1 MSNTAALE
9 NQLTAEAV
17 SDAKIWDLLVIG
29 GGPAGLAAA
38 IAAYDAGA
46 KEILVVERE
55 KELGG
60 ILNQCVHNGFGLRRF
75 SEELTGPEYAGR
87 FIDELQKRDIKIAL
101 EATCLGVEEEPAGS
115 EARLSAKVVSPTLG
129 FRKLLGKTAILST
142 GCRERT
148 RGAIGTPGDRPSGVF
163 TAGAA
168 QRYVNREGEQVGK
181 RVVILGSGD
190 IGLIMAR
197 RLTLEGAKVLA
208 VVELM
213 PYSNGL
219 ARNIAQC
226 LNDFDIPLY
235 LAHTIVK
242 VEGKARLEKVVIAK
256 VDEKRAPIP
265 GSEIEFD
272 CDTLL
277 LSVGLIPENEVA
289 RTAGVELDPRTR
301 GPVVSQ
307 TRETSVPG
315 VFSCGNALHVHDLVD
330 FVSEEA
336 EEAGRAAAARALG
349 RPQAEKLLNARNGA
363 LVNYVV
369 PQKIDLANAPEKI
382 AFFMRVAN
390 VFRDKKLVARNG
402 QDGEVV
408 KSIKR
413 LRVAPAEMERVE
425 IPREALQNC
434 AELVFSLED

>member
-1 MSNTAALE
+1 M
-9 NQLTAEAV
+9 
-17 SDAKIWDLLVIG
+17 DAQHDQNVIQRIAGADADARAWDVLVVG

-38 IAAYDAGA
+38 VAAYDEGA
-46 KEILVVERE
+46 KNVLILERE

-75 SEELTGPEYAGR
+75 HAELTGPEYAGR
-87 FIDELQKRDIKIAL
+87 YIDEVSSRAISVAF
-101 EATCLGVEEEPAGS
+101 EATVLELHSLNEDEVGV
-115 EARLSAKVVSPTLG
+115 RVVSPTLG
-129 FRKLLGKTAILST
+129 YKELRGKSVVLST

-148 RGAIGTPGDRPSGVF
+148 RGAIGVPGDRPSGVF

-168 QRYVNREGEQVGK
+168 QKYVNREGERVGE

-219 ARNIAQC
+219 TRNIVQC
-226 LNDFDIPLY
+226 LEDFDIPLY
-235 LAHTIVK
+235 LSHTVSRIV
-242 VEGKARLEKVVIAK
+242 GKRRLEKVVISQ
-256 VDEKRAPIP
+256 VDANRAPIP
-265 GSEIEFD
+265 GTEREFE

-289 RTAGVELDPRTR
+289 RTCGVELDRRTK
-301 GPVVSQ
+301 GPIVTQ
-307 TRETSVPG
+307 TRETTIPR

-330 FVSEEA
+330 FVSEES
-336 EEAGRAAAARALG
+336 EGAGRAAAQRALG
-349 RPQAEKLLNARNGA
+349 LTQRATSCVAVEPGT

-369 PQKIDLANAPEKI
+369 PQRLDLTSLGDKTP
-382 AFFMRVAN
+382 FFLRVAN
-390 VFRDKKLVARNG
+390 VFENKKI
-402 QDGEVV
+402 VV
-408 KSIKR
+408 RRGDRVIKELKR
-413 LRVAPAEMERVE
+413 QRVAPAEMERVVIE
-425 IPREALQNC
+425 RELLDGDPNDKIT
-434 AELVFSLED
+434 VSLED

>member
-1 MSNTAALE
+1 M
-9 NQLTAEAV
+9 
-17 SDAKIWDLLVIG
+17 DAQHDQNVIQRIAGADADARAWDVLVVG

-38 IAAYDAGA
+38 VAAYDEGA
-46 KEILVVERE
+46 KNVLILERE

-75 SEELTGPEYAGR
+75 HAELTGPEYAGR
-87 FIDELQKRDIKIAL
+87 YIDEVSSRAISVAF
-101 EATCLGVEEEPAGS
+101 EATVLELHSLNEDEVGV
-115 EARLSAKVVSPTLG
+115 RVVSPTLG
-129 FRKLLGKTAILST
+129 YKELRGKSVVLST

-148 RGAIGTPGDRPSGVF
+148 RGAIGVPGDRPSGVF

-168 QRYVNREGEQVGK
+168 QKYVNREGERVGE

-219 ARNIAQC
+219 TRNIVQC
-226 LNDFDIPLY
+226 LEDFDIPLY
-235 LAHTIVK
+235 LSHTVSRIV
-242 VEGKARLEKVVIAK
+242 GKRRLEKVVISQ
-256 VDEKRAPIP
+256 VDANRAPIP
-265 GSEIEFD
+265 GTEREFE

-289 RTAGVELDPRTR
+289 RTCGVELDRRTK
-301 GPVVSQ
+301 GPIVTQ
-307 TRETSVPG
+307 TRETTIPR

-330 FVSEEA
+330 FVSEES
-336 EEAGRAAAARALG
+336 EGAGRAAAQRALG
-349 RPQAEKLLNARNGA
+349 LTQRATSCVAVEPGT

-369 PQKIDLANAPEKI
+369 PQRLDLTSLGDKTP
-382 AFFMRVAN
+382 FFLRVAN
-390 VFRDKKLVARNG
+390 VLENKKI
-402 QDGEVV
+402 VV
-408 KSIKR
+408 RRGDRVIKELKR
-413 LRVAPAEMERVE
+413 QRVAPAEMERVVIE
-425 IPREALQNC
+425 RELLDGDPNDKIT
-434 AELVFSLED
+434 VSLED

>member
-1 MSNTAALE
+1 MNADSDMV
-9 NQLTAEAV
+9 AV
-17 SDAKIWDLLVIG
+17 DEHVWDLVVIG

-46 KEILVVERE
+46 KRVLVIERE

-60 ILNQCVHNGFGLRRF
+60 VLNQCVHNGFGLRRF
-75 SEELTGPEYAGR
+75 NEELTGPEYAGR
-87 FIDELQKRDIKIAL
+87 FIDALRERGIAAEL
-101 EATCLGVEEEPAGS
+101 EATCLGVEENKGDA
-115 EARLSAKVVSPTLG
+115 EARLTVRVVSPTLG
-129 FRKLLGKTAILST
+129 FRLIRSKTAILST

-168 QRYVNREGEQVGK
+168 QRYVNREGERVGE

-219 ARNIAQC
+219 ARNMVQC
-226 LNDFDIPLY
+226 LDDFNIPLY
-235 LAHTIVK
+235 LAHTITK
-242 VEGKARLEKVVIAK
+242 VVGKARLEKVCVAK
-256 VDEKRAPIP
+256 VDEKRRPIP
-265 GSEIEFD
+265 ESEFEIE

-301 GPVVSQ
+301 GPVVTQS
-307 TRETSVPG
+307 RETSIPG

-349 RPQAEKLLNARNGA
+349 QPAPKTLISAKNGA
-363 LVNYVV
+363 LINYVV
-369 PQKIDLANAPEKI
+369 PQKVDLESAPEKI
-382 AFFMRVAN
+382 PFFMRVAN
-390 VFRDKKLVARNG
+390 TFKDKRLVVRNG
-402 QDGEVV
+402 QDGPILKE
-408 KSIKR
+408 IKR
-413 LRVAPAEMERVE
+413 PRVAPAEMERVE
-425 IPREALQNC
+425 ISREMLKDC
-434 AELVFSLED
+434 KELVFALED

>member
-1 MSNTAALE
+1 MDAQHDQN
-9 NQLTAEAV
+9 V
-17 SDAKIWDLLVIG
+17 SQRIASADVDARVWDVIVVG

-38 IAAYDAGA
+38 IAAYDQGA
-46 KEILVVERE
+46 KDVLILERE

-75 SEELTGPEYAGR
+75 HEELTGPEYAGR
-87 FIDELQKRDIKIAL
+87 YIDELATRAITVAL
-101 EATCLGVEEEPAGS
+101 EATVLEVAPQGDDEVAV
-115 EARLSAKVVSPTLG
+115 RVVSPTLG
-129 FRKLLGKTAILST
+129 YKEPRGKSVVLST

-168 QRYVNREGEQVGK
+168 QKYVNREGERVGD

-219 ARNIAQC
+219 TRNIVQC
-226 LNDFDIPLY
+226 LQDFDIPLY
-235 LAHTIVK
+235 LSHTISRIV
-242 VEGKARLEKVVIAK
+242 GKRRLEKVVISQ
-256 VDEKRAPIP
+256 VDDKRAPIP
-265 GSEIEFD
+265 GTEREIE
-272 CDTLL
+272 CDALL

-289 RTAGVELDPRTR
+289 RTAGVELDRRTK
-301 GPVVSQ
+301 GPIVTQ
-307 TRETSVPG
+307 TRETTIPR

-336 EEAGRAAAARALG
+336 EGAGRAAAKRALG
-349 RPQAEKLLNARNGA
+349 QTQSAENYVAVEPGA

-369 PQKIDLANAPEKI
+369 PQRIDLAALDEKTP
-382 AFFMRVAN
+382 FFLRVAN
-390 VFRDKKLVARNG
+390 VFQNKKLVVRRG
-402 QDGEVV
+402 DDVIKE
-408 KSIKR
+408 IKR

-425 IPREALQNC
+425 LDRETLRADQNGKITI
-434 AELVFSLED
+434 SLED